1 MCVTQLAGDLL
12 LKMLKYF
19 EVIFKMFE
27 FSYTKQIVE
36 SSLVYS
42 SWLFFYEW
50 PNFVSWPRQ

>member
-19 EVIFKMFE
+19 EVIFKIFE

-42 SWLFFYEW
+42 S
-50 PNFVSWPRQ
+50 